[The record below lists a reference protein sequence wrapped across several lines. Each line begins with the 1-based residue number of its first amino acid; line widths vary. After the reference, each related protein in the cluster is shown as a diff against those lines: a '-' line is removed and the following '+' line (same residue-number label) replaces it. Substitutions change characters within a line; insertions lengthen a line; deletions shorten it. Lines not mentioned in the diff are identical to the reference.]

1 MSEKIKR
8 SKQTRRNI
16 LKSMA
21 IGSGAVASAKA
32 VPEQWTKPV
41 LNSLILPAHG
51 QTSPLCEF
59 SATSEVLQNPD
70 VPVSLGTFDFPGSET
85 VLIGSDADLTFN
97 VEAMVT
103 PGITDDFTLSATSD
117 DVDFGGFPQNAA
129 PDPTNGQ
136 LNFTSLN
143 TGAFLGEITFT
154 ITPDVED
161 CGGPQ
166 SLELDLSPAG

>member
-32 VPEQWTKPV
+32 VPDQWTKPV

-51 QTSPLCEF
+51 QTSPTCEF
-59 SATSEVLQNPD
+59 NATAEVFEEGDDLF
-70 VPVSLGTFDFPGSET
+70 SLGAFDFPGAGT
-85 VLIGSDADLTFN
+85 VFPGVSDLVFS

-103 PGITDDFTLSATSD
+103 PGITDDFTLSATTD
-117 DVDFGGFPQNAA
+117 ATDFDGFPQNAA
-129 PDPTNGQ
+129 PDPNNGQ
-136 LNFTSLN
+136 LTFTGLN
-143 TGAFLGEITFT
+143 TGPFLGTITFT
-154 ITPDVED
+154 ITPDADD

-166 SLELDLSPAG
+166 SLELSLED

>member
-59 SATSEVLQNPD
+59 NASAEVLQTSD
-70 VPVSLGTFDFPGSET
+70 SIVSLGTFNFPGAED
-85 VLIGSDADLTFN
+85 VGVGAGDLDFEFT
-97 VEAMVT
+97 AMVT
-103 PGITDDFTLSATSD
+103 PGITDDFTLNATSD

-129 PDPTNGQ
+129 PDPNNGQ
-136 LNFTSLN
+136 LSFPGLDIGPFN
-143 TGAFLGEITFT
+143 GVIEFT
-154 ITPDVED
+154 ITPDSDD
-161 CGGPQ
+161 CGSPQ
-166 SLELDLSPAG
+166 SLALTVIFV